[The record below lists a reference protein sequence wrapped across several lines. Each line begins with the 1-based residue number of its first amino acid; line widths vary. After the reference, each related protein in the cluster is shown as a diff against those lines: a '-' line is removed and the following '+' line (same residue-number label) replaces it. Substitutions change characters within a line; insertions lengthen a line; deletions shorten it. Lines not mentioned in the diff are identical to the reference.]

1 MYAKRRDP
9 VTSSSAD
16 CAFTDRSLV
25 AVDDRSGGWERAGSA
40 WDDVSF
46 DARDLLS
53 LVSSLLESGVSRDAR
68 PDL

>member
-16 CAFTDRSLV
+16 RDFTVRSLGAEDHV
-25 AVDDRSGGWERAGSA
+25 SADWEREGSA

-53 LVSSLLESGVSRDAR
+53 VLSSLLESGVANGAR
-68 PDL
+68 TDL